1 MNMTNE
7 FAENQKISHD
17 KDVLFLIQKLKNAKD
32 ICDKNIIIFDTIDS
46 TNTYLKNAVKTE
58 KFVHGTVVIAYEQT
72 AGRGRLGRT
81 FYSPDKTGLYMSILL
96 DSNKFEDEFSKNP
109 ALFTVTAAVA
119 VSRAIQKKADI
130 NVKIKWVNDLYLE
143 NKKICGILAEGILNS
158 GKISKIVLGIG
169 LNLTTVDFPEELQQ
183 KAGSLFGFSEIASA
197 FRLEM
202 AAEIIDCLFEAF
214 NEDKQKIMSE
224 YKKNSCVIGK
234 TVEIITATETYTA
247 KAIDITPNGELVVE
261 KDNGSCVQLNS
272 GEISLKL
279 F

>member
-17 KDVLFLIQKLKNAKD
+17 KDVLFLIQKLKNTKD

-183 KAGSLFGFSEIASA
+183 KAGSLFGFSEITSA

-202 AAEIIDCLFEAF
+202 AAEIIDSLFEAF

-224 YKKNSCVIGK
+224 YKENSCVIGK
-234 TVEIITATETYTA
+234 TVEIITATETYSA

-261 KDNGSCVQLNS
+261 KDDSSCVQLNS